1 MIHRAIYGTM
11 ERFVGFLIE
20 HFAGAFPLWLAPE
33 QVRVLPISDAQ
44 APAARALHE
53 RLRTAAIRSHLDDRS
68 DTLNYR
74 IRDGELHKVP
84 YMAVVGQREADA
96 GTVAVRARGAGQ
108 KQVVLPVAE
117 FVGKLQEEVRTRSL
131 APLV

>member
-1 MIHRAIYGTM
+1 
-11 ERFVGFLIE
+11 
-20 HFAGAFPLWLAPE
+20 
-33 QVRVLPISDAQ
+33 
-44 APAARALHE
+44 
-53 RLRTAAIRSHLDDRS
+53 
-68 DTLNYR
+68 
-74 IRDGELHKVP
+74 
-84 YMAVVGQREADA
+84 VGQREADA